1 MPSRPLTDVEA
12 QVGETNRTVEGFSVE
27 RGKVAEFARA
37 IRDPSPLYLDAE
49 AARDAGFERPPA
61 PPTFARASFFPH
73 YRPPN
78 VGPEFGFDLGFRRE
92 FVLHGEQ
99 RFRYERPL
107 FVGDELVGDT
117 KLEDV
122 YQREGRDGGT
132 MTLAVFRTDF
142 READGGDLVLSA
154 WNTRIETDGAPAD
167 DGGAPA
173 GEISPGGAESTSDF
187 VVGAT
192 GPAVDTPALER
203 RDFVR
208 YAGASGDFN
217 PIHYDEPFATD
228 VGHPSVFAQGMF
240 SAGVATR
247 LLREWFGLARLE
259 TYRTRFTA
267 RAFPG
272 DVLSV
277 RGRVEDAAEAD
288 EGRRVTASLEVV
300 TDDGRK
306 VVDGDATAVVAH
318 PPR

>member
-12 QVGETNRTVEGFSVE
+12 QVGETNRTVEGFRVE
-27 RGKVAEFARA
+27 PGKVAEFARA
-37 IRDPSPLYLDAE
+37 IHDPSPLYFDDQ
-49 AARDAGFERPPA
+49 AARDAGFERIPA
-61 PPTFARASFFPH
+61 PPTFTRTSFFPH
-73 YRPPN
+73 HRPPDI
-78 VGPEFGFDLGFRRE
+78 GSEFGFDLGFRRE

-99 RFRYERPL
+99 HFRYERPL

-117 KLEDV
+117 TLEDV
-122 YQREGRDGGT
+122 YQRTGDNGGT
-132 MTLAVFRTDF
+132 MTFAVFRTDF
-142 READGGDLVLSA
+142 YEADGGDLVQSA

-167 DGGAPA
+167 DGEAAQGESSPA
-173 GEISPGGAESTSDF
+173 ETESDF
-187 VVGAT
+187 EVGAT
-192 GPAVDTPALER
+192 GPTVELPALER

-228 VGHPSVFAQGMF
+228 AGHPSVFAQGMF
-240 SAGVATR
+240 SAGVGTR

-259 TYRTRFTA
+259 AYRTRFTA

-277 RGRVEDAAEAD
+277 HGRVEDTAAAD

-300 TDDGRK
+300 ADDGRK
-306 VVDGDATAVVAH
+306 VVDGDATAVVDH